1 MKHGMNA
8 SYRIQ
13 TISIINIVTMVE
25 ELGNSVRIEI
35 SWRVNINDKL
45 LQFSKKGT

>member
-1 MKHGMNA
+1 MKQVMNA

-13 TISIINIVTMVE
+13 TISIVNRVTMVE

-35 SWRVNINDKL
+35 SW
-45 LQFSKKGT
+45 